1 MNVLESKDV
10 LKVFPAVLVSD
21 STILVFKKPKTK
33 TSIRRVWLP
42 ETVARMLVDWKKQ
55 QEEQKRYLGSE
66 YHDYN
71 IVLALPN
78 GRPMEGQVIS
88 RLFNAMIRRNDLPK
102 VVFHSLRH
110 SSTTYKLKLNNG
122 DMKAVQGDTGHAQ
135 LKMVSDSCSYTSIST
150 KPHFTHNL
158 LRTPANARVI
168 SPIGT
173 AITFRLGFRWQR
185 D

>member
-1 MNVLESKDV
+1 MGLTWDCLTIDEESIKEHNASLFVEKELQRVSKNAMNVLESKDV
-10 LKVFPAVLVSD
+10 LRVFPAVLVSD
-21 STILVFKKPKTK
+21 STMLVFKKPKTRS
-33 TSIRRVWLP
+33 SIRRVWLP

-55 QEEQKRYLGSE
+55 QEEQKRCLGSE

-88 RLFNAMIRRNDLPK
+88 RLFNALIRKNDLPK

-135 LKMVSDSCSYTSIST
+135 LKMVSD
-150 KPHFTHNL
+150 
-158 LRTPANARVI
+158 R
-168 SPIGT
+168 
-173 AITFRLGFRWQR
+173 
-185 D
+185 